1 MDTTPRTRALL
12 CFPPTDQIGQ
22 AVIRRLKD
30 LVVPGSGL
38 HVAGVAAT
46 LDEACHLADDI
57 GPDLLITRVGPY
69 RFEPDAVSRAVR
81 RMATIKRVAA
91 LGEMDTNSA
100 LRAWDAGASSLWSET
115 TDALSIASDLY
126 RLCDAMHAQ
135 AMPSI
140 IRSGKTTVTLQGIAG
155 ERGTVRRL
163 EATDIIFVAHRIEG
177 ERKSLYIK
185 TSNEAFETGSISC
198 SELEQ
203 QLPADGF
210 LRPHRGTLLSL
221 RAVRALRD
229 TSTSPHGPLHKGLS
243 VQLKD
248 GSWHRVSRRQA
259 AEVRCQ
265 LRPFAVA
272 FSGPNTLGW

>member
-1 MDTTPRTRALL
+1 MDTTHRTRALL

-46 LDEACHLADDI
+46 LDEACRLADDI
-57 GPDLLITRVGPY
+57 EPELLITRVGPY
-69 RFEPDAVSRAVR
+69 RFEPAAVSRAVS

-91 LGEMDTNSA
+91 LGELDTNSA

-115 TDALSIASDLY
+115 TDALSIASDLC

-140 IRSGKTTVTLQGIAG
+140 IHSGKSTVTLQGIDG

-163 EATDIIFVAHRIEG
+163 DARDIIFAAHRTEG

-185 TSNEAFETGSISC
+185 TSSEAIETGAISC
-198 SELEQ
+198 AELEQ
-203 QLPADGF
+203 QLPAGGF
-210 LRPHRGTLLSL
+210 FRPHRGTLLSL
-221 RAVRALRD
+221 RAVRALREN
-229 TSTSPHGPLHKGLS
+229 TTSPRDLRHEGLS

-259 AEVRCQ
+259 AVVRCQ
-265 LRPFAVA
+265 LRPFADRRVYICEVIR
-272 FSGPNTLGW
+272 

>member
-12 CFPPTDQIGQ
+12 CFPPSDQIGQ

-46 LDEACHLADDI
+46 LDEACRLANDI
-57 GPDLLITRVGPY
+57 EPELLITRVGPY
-69 RFEPDAVSRAVR
+69 RFEPDAVNRAVS

-91 LGEMDTNSA
+91 LGELDTNSV
-100 LRAWDAGASSLWSET
+100 LRAWDAGASSLWSEN
-115 TDALSIASDLY
+115 TDALSIASDLC

-140 IRSGKTTVTLQGIAG
+140 FESGKTTVTLQ
-155 ERGTVRRL
+155 ERGTLRRL
-163 EATDIIFVAHRIEG
+163 ESTDIIFVAHRTEG

-185 TSNEAFETGSISC
+185 TSSEAIETGSISC
-198 SELEQ
+198 AELEQ

-229 TSTSPHGPLHKGLS
+229 KSTSPHGPVQEGLA

-272 FSGPNTLGW
+272 FKGPNTLGW